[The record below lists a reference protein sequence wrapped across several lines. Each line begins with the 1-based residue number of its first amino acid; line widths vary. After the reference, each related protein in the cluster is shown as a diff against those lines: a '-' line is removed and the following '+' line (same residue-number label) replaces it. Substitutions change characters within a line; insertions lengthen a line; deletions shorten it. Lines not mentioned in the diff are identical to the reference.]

1 MHELSYAQGSLSQ
14 PMEPQTAGPSG
25 KPSRLGASCSVNH
38 KIDWQPAAQLGPPPV
53 TPLVV

>member
-38 KIDWQPAAQLGPPPV
+38 KIDWQPAGQLGPPPV